1 MSNVPIP
8 RPGPLGLIQYAGVD
22 MLQYAGEISAAKDA
36 EIAQLRAELIKSLA
50 DNAALRADAIDRQNN
65 VVAPL
70 RERVREL
77 TTQAMFN
84 VSTIERLRA
93 EVAGLRDFVEHAGR
107 TGAEAMST
115 HLDLDDVCAGHPLAQ
130 RELAALRAEVAVLK
144 AENAHARDC
153 LNSATTLLTG
163 IHSLMYPPEITTA
176 DGRVMV
182 FRPKS
187 IDPHEILQGL
197 SDRIRALPDEL
208 AALAARKGEA

>member
-1 MSNVPIP
+1 MSNVPLP

-84 VSTIERLRA
+84 ASTIERLRA
-93 EVAGLRDFVEHAGR
+93 EVAGLRDFVEHVRRNG
-107 TGAEAMST
+107 ST
-115 HLDLDDVCAGHPLAQ
+115 HLANMA
-130 RELAALRAEVAVLK
+130 VAV
-144 AENAHARDC
+144 
-153 LNSATTLLTG
+153 
-163 IHSLMYPPEITTA
+163 
-176 DGRVMV
+176 
-182 FRPKS
+182 
-187 IDPHEILQGL
+187 
-197 SDRIRALPDEL
+197 
-208 AALAARKGEA
+208 LAARKGEA